1 MIINILGNTTWGI
14 TLAKVLSN
22 GNNQVNLIYRDKEKL
37 SKVEADKYITV
48 KEFKIPKST
57 KINHINVEDCN
68 FSDKDLLI
76 ISVPSPSLEKNLS
89 LIKNKINHNTQIIS
103 ASKGFDKNGN
113 TLSVLMKM
121 ERILLRVA
129 LFQLQLL
136 FRL

>member
-37 SKVEADKYITV
+37 SNVQADKYITV
-48 KEFKIPKST
+48 KEFKVPKSA

-68 FSDKDLLI
+68 FSDNDLLI

-113 TLSVLMKM
+113 TLSAVSYTHLT
-121 ERILLRVA
+121 LPTTPYV
-129 LFQLQLL
+129 
-136 FRL
+136 